1 MLKPTIEKNMME
13 ADRFC
18 FLAPDKINHSI
29 EEINNAVTQPT
40 RIQALLSMRNLI
52 HKYWPVSKIR
62 IRIPATTELLVLG

>member
-1 MLKPTIEKNMME
+1 MLKPTIGKNMME

-52 HKYWPVSKIR
+52 HQ
-62 IRIPATTELLVLG
+62 